1 VKSRKPERAGGVW
14 TDEQRRERGTSDRA
28 AQEGRHRV
36 EARSRERSEPIEHKY
51 EDPPTKPRRKR
62 VVLADSRAPVTVLR
76 TVVELEEQTSY
87 GEELVRQ
94 FIRIQLKTAVRL
106 WGSAVLF
113 LAAWPAV
120 FHFAPH
126 LAETTVAG
134 VRLPWL
140 LLGIVPFPLLFG
152 FGYWY
157 NVLAERNERDFVDM
171 VEK

>member
-1 VKSRKPERAGGVW
+1 VSKHAAGNERAELPAVE
-14 TDEQRRERGTSDRA
+14 DEAPS
-28 AQEGRHRV
+28 
-36 EARSRERSEPIEHKY
+36 
-51 EDPPTKPRRKR
+51 KPRRKR

-106 WGSAVLF
+106 WSTAVLL
-113 LAAWPAV
+113 LASLPAL
-120 FHFAPH
+120 FHFLPH
-126 LAETTVAG
+126 LATVTVAG

-157 NVLAERNERDFVDM
+157 NVKAERNERDFVDM

>member
-1 VKSRKPERAGGVW
+1 MSRHSAGPGR
-14 TDEQRRERGTSDRA
+14 DGHRRS
-28 AQEGRHRV
+28 
-36 EARSRERSEPIEHKY
+36 Y

-94 FIRIQLKTAVRL
+94 LIRAQFKSAVRT
-106 WGSAVLF
+106 WGITVLI
-113 LAAWPAV
+113 LVAMPAL
-120 FHFAPH
+120 FFFFPY
-126 LAETTVAG
+126 LSEITLAG

-140 LLGIVPFPLLFG
+140 VLGILPFPLLFG
-152 FGYWY
+152 AGYWY
-157 NVLAERNERDFVDM
+157 NLKAERQERDFVAM